1 MTKKTNRAMRRKL
14 SAPQPKLEIQQGKI
28 HVVNL
33 ASYTRPEIN
42 ERYNQDWIEYG
53 DDNNYFQYL
62 IDRYNGSPTN
72 NAAINGIAEMVYGK
86 GLDAVDSID
95 KPEEY
100 KELKELFTKDCMK
113 KICYDYKMMGQ
124 AALQIIYSKDRSKI
138 VQVEHIPVE
147 TLRAEKVNNQGIIK
161 HYYYAKDWSEIK
173 GSKVPKRI
181 PAFGTSNAG
190 LEILYIKPYRAG
202 FYYYSPVDYQGGLQ
216 YAELEEEIAN
226 YHINNI
232 QNGLAP
238 SMLINFNNGV
248 PTEEQREM
256 IERSIQ
262 EKFSGSS
269 NAGRFILAF
278 NDSKDLAASIEPVIL
293 SDAHEQYRFL
303 SDESMRKVMV
313 SHRIVSPMLVGI
325 KDNTGLGNNAEE
337 LQTASILMDNTVIRP
352 MQVTILDELEKIL
365 DYNGIELDIYF
376 KTLQPLE
383 FTDLT
388 NAITDAE
395 VEKETGIK
403 KEDQEPEQEVEQ
415 PENIEE

>member
-1 MTKKTNRAMRRKL
+1 MRKVNKMAKKRYTTKPL
-14 SAPQPKLEIQQGKI
+14 PKAEKGKI
-28 HVVNL
+28 HIVNMS
-33 ASYTRPEIN
+33 SYTRPEIK
-42 ERYNQDWIEYG
+42 EQYNRDWVEYG
-53 DDNNYFQYL
+53 EDNDYFNYL
-62 IDRYNGSPTN
+62 IDRYNGSATN
-72 NAAINGIAEMVYGK
+72 NAAINGIAEMIYGK
-86 GLDAVDSID
+86 GLDAVDSKD
-95 KPEEY
+95 KVSEYEEM
-100 KELKELFTKDCMK
+100 KELFTKSCMK
-113 KICYDYKMMGQ
+113 KVCYDYKMMGQ
-124 AALQIIYSKDRSKI
+124 AAIQIIYSKDRKKI

-147 TLRAEKVNNQGIIK
+147 TLRAEKANNKGQIQA
-161 HYYYAKDWSEIK
+161 YYYAKDWSEIT
-173 GSKVPKRI
+173 SKLSPKRI

-248 PTEEQREM
+248 PTEEQRSL
-256 IERSIQ
+256 IEQNIQ

-278 NDSKDLAASIEPVIL
+278 NDSKELSASIEPVIL
-293 SDAHEQYRFL
+293 SDAHEQYKFL

-337 LQTASILMDNTVIRP
+337 LQTASLLMDNTVIRP
-352 MQVTILDELEKIL
+352 MQVTILDELERVL
-365 DYNGIELDIYF
+365 MYNGIELDIYF

-395 VEKETGIK
+395 IEKETGIK
-403 KEDQEPEQEVEQ
+403 KEDSEVIED
-415 PENIEE
+415 ESINIEE

>member
-1 MTKKTNRAMRRKL
+1 
-14 SAPQPKLEIQQGKI
+14 
-28 HVVNL
+28 
-33 ASYTRPEIN
+33 
-42 ERYNQDWIEYG
+42 
-53 DDNNYFQYL
+53 
-62 IDRYNGSPTN
+62 
-72 NAAINGIAEMVYGK
+72 
-86 GLDAVDSID
+86 
-95 KPEEY
+95 
-100 KELKELFTKDCMK
+100 
-113 KICYDYKMMGQ
+113 
-124 AALQIIYSKDRSKI
+124 
-138 VQVEHIPVE
+138 
-147 TLRAEKVNNQGIIK
+147 
-161 HYYYAKDWSEIK
+161 
-173 GSKVPKRI
+173 
-181 PAFGTSNAG
+181 
-190 LEILYIKPYRAG
+190 
-202 FYYYSPVDYQGGLQ
+202 
-216 YAELEEEIAN
+216 
-226 YHINNI
+226 
-232 QNGLAP
+232 
-238 SMLINFNNGV
+238 MLINFNNGV
-248 PTEEQREM
+248 PTEEQREL

-278 NDSKDLAASIEPVIL
+278 NDSKELAASIEPVIL

-325 KDNTGLGNNAEE
+325 KDTTGLGNNAEE

-365 DYNGIELDIYF
+365 DFNGIDLDIYF

-395 VEKETGIK
+395 IEKETGIK

>member
-1 MTKKTNRAMRRKL
+1 MRKVNKMAKKRLANNPL
-14 SAPQPKLEIQQGKI
+14 PKAEKGKI
-28 HVVNL
+28 HIVNMS
-33 ASYTRPEIN
+33 SYTRPEIVEQHN
-42 ERYNQDWIEYG
+42 REWVEYG
-53 DDNNYFQYL
+53 EDNNYFQYL
-62 IDRYNGSPTN
+62 IDRYNGSATN
-72 NAAINGIAEMVYGK
+72 NAAINGIVEMIYGK
-86 GLDAVDSID
+86 GIDAV
-95 KPEEY
+95 EEDVKGKNY
-100 KELKELFTKDCMK
+100 VEMKELFTKSCMK

-124 AALQIIYSKDRSKI
+124 AALQIIYSKDRKKI
-138 VQVEHIPVE
+138 VQVEHMPIE
-147 TLRAEKVNNQGIIK
+147 TLRAEKANNKGEIQG
-161 HYYYAKDWSEIK
+161 YYYAKDWSEVTFK
-173 GSKVPKRI
+173 TQPKRI
-181 PAFGTSNAG
+181 PAFGSSNAG

-248 PTEEQREM
+248 PTEEQRSL
-256 IERSIQ
+256 IESNIQ

-278 NDSKDLAASIEPVIL
+278 NDSKELSASIDPVIL
-293 SDAHEQYRFL
+293 SDAHEQYKFL

-337 LQTASILMDNTVIRP
+337 LKTASILMDNTVIRP
-352 MQVTILDELEKIL
+352 MQVTILDELEKVL
-365 DYNGIELDIYF
+365 MYNGVELDIYF

-388 NAITDAE
+388 NAMTDAE

-403 KEDQEPEQEVEQ
+403 KGDREI
-415 PENIEE
+415 IEEESINKEE

>member
-1 MTKKTNRAMRRKL
+1 MRKVNKMAKKRYNSKPL
-14 SAPQPKLEIQQGKI
+14 PKAEKGKI
-28 HVVNL
+28 HIVNMS
-33 ASYTRPEIN
+33 SYTRPEIK
-42 ERYNQDWIEYG
+42 EQYNRDWVEYG
-53 DDNNYFQYL
+53 DDNNYFSYL
-62 IDRYNGSPTN
+62 IDRYNGSATN
-72 NAAINGIAEMVYGK
+72 NAAINGIAEMIYGK
-86 GLDAVDSID
+86 GLDAVDSKENEKD
-95 KPEEY
+95 Y
-100 KELKELFTKDCMK
+100 KEMKELFTKDCMK

-124 AALQIIYSKDRSKI
+124 AALQIIYSKDRKKI

-147 TLRAEKVNNQGIIK
+147 TLRAEKANNKGQIQG
-161 HYYYAKDWSEIK
+161 YYYAKDWSEIT
-173 GSKVPKRI
+173 SKLQPKRI
-181 PAFGTSNAG
+181 PAFGSSNAG

-248 PTEEQREM
+248 PTEEQRSL
-256 IERSIQ
+256 IEQNIQ

-278 NDSKDLAASIEPVIL
+278 NDSKELSASIEPVIL
-293 SDAHEQYRFL
+293 SDAHEQYKFL

-337 LQTASILMDNTVIRP
+337 LQTASLLMDNTVIRP
-352 MQVTILDELEKIL
+352 MQVTILDELERIL
-365 DYNGIELDIYF
+365 MYNGIELDIYF

-395 VEKETGIK
+395 IEKETGIK
-403 KEDQEPEQEVEQ
+403 KEDSEVIED
-415 PENIEE
+415 ESINIEE

>member
-1 MTKKTNRAMRRKL
+1 
-14 SAPQPKLEIQQGKI
+14 
-28 HVVNL
+28 
-33 ASYTRPEIN
+33 
-42 ERYNQDWIEYG
+42 
-53 DDNNYFQYL
+53 
-62 IDRYNGSPTN
+62 
-72 NAAINGIAEMVYGK
+72 
-86 GLDAVDSID
+86 
-95 KPEEY
+95 
-100 KELKELFTKDCMK
+100 
-113 KICYDYKMMGQ
+113 
-124 AALQIIYSKDRSKI
+124 

-147 TLRAEKVNNQGIIK
+147 TLRAEKANNKGQIQG
-161 HYYYAKDWSEIK
+161 YYYAKDWSEIT
-173 GSKVPKRI
+173 SKLSPKRI

-248 PTEEQREM
+248 PTEEQRSL
-256 IERSIQ
+256 IEQNIQ

-278 NDSKDLAASIEPVIL
+278 NDSKELSASIEPVIL
-293 SDAHEQYRFL
+293 SDAHEQYKFL

-337 LQTASILMDNTVIRP
+337 LQTASLLMDNTVIRP
-352 MQVTILDELEKIL
+352 MQVTILDELEKVL
-365 DYNGIELDIYF
+365 MYNGIELDIYF

-395 VEKETGIK
+395 IEKETGIK
-403 KEDQEPEQEVEQ
+403 KEDSEEIEEQI
-415 PENIEE
+415 NIEE